1 MSFAY
6 IGKDFYLVASP
17 KGGSLSK
24 SGGEKS
30 QVVQPELEVSCKTS
44 FIPHAQSPAAAAE
57 QCIVSPAGKLLL
69 PVPYKCLVKQPPVA
83 AWNSHLHFESPTERY
98 PSHLSSTEMDQA
110 QATPMLPEVLHS
122 EQIFDLFTH
131 IILSVSDPGA

>member
-24 SGGEKS
+24 GGKS

-44 FIPHAQSPAAAAE
+44 FIPHAQSPAAAEEHSLPCRKVVVPSTLQVLGETASSGSLE
-57 QCIVSPAGKLLL
+57 QSPSL
-69 PVPYKCLVKQPPVA
+69 PKP
-83 AWNSHLHFESPTERY
+83 H
-98 PSHLSSTEMDQA
+98 
-110 QATPMLPEVLHS
+110 
-122 EQIFDLFTH
+122 
-131 IILSVSDPGA
+131 